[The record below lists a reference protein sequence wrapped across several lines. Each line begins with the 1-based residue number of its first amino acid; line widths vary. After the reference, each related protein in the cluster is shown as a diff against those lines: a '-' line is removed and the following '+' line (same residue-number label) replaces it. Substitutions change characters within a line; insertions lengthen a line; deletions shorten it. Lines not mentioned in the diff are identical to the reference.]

1 MVFGVRGRWIAWV
14 RPYVEPA
21 LVAGTLAA
29 LTAGGIAWL
38 GGWRG
43 VADACW
49 IAGTLLAIAPAAVW
63 VMAALRRRR
72 GGVDLIALLSL
83 IGCLLVDEYLA
94 GALIAL
100 MLTGGRALDAA
111 AERRASHD
119 LRALLQR
126 APRFARRR
134 IGAQVSVIPL
144 DDVAVGDVLVVGPGE
159 VVPVDGRVADVA
171 AVLDESVLT
180 GEPLQ
185 VERGVGEPVR
195 SGVINAGSAFE
206 LRTTATAAESTY
218 AGIVR
223 LAQRASAQNAP
234 IVRLADRYAAW
245 FLPLALLLAA
255 IAWLASGSAVRAV
268 AVLVVATPCPLL
280 LAAPVAIVSG
290 LSRASRAGVVIRGG
304 GVLENLGHATTLV
317 MDKTGTM
324 TMGQPTVVN
333 VIAAP
338 DEDATSVLR
347 LAASADQLSPHVL
360 AEAIVTEALRR
371 GLALSLPTNVLE
383 QPGRGVAA
391 TVDGRPVSVGKL
403 PPDGVTG
410 AWTRTVFN
418 RARLDSAAIAW
429 ICVENR
435 PVGAVLLRDPLRRQ
449 APRTVRRLREAGLNR
464 LIMLTGDRLEPTR
477 EIAAILGLDEVY
489 AEQTPADKF
498 AAVRDESARAVTVM
512 VGDGINDA
520 PALAG
525 ATVGVAMGARGAT
538 ASSEAADVVL
548 TTDRIDRL
556 ADAMDIARWSRR
568 IAVQSAVVGMALS
581 LMAMVIAALGWLPPA
596 AGALLQ
602 EGIDVTVILNAL
614 RALRGNP
621 GAEASLAA
629 GTEKM
634 LHRFAAEHE
643 ELRDTIG
650 LLRDSADRLVAG
662 PDAAGLE
669 SLAAAH
675 ALLAERIL
683 PHEQAEE
690 NQLYPALARPLGNAA
705 TATMSRMH
713 AEIQRLSDRIGTHL
727 ALAQAA
733 GAIQPD
739 QVDDLLACLYGLY
752 TLLRLHFVQEE
763 ENYFVLVEDDLAPA
777 VKTAERQR
785 NQLTSAGGDPTPADA
800 ARGVEPR
807 HSCDQRPF
815 ARGLQA
821 GDKGD

>member
-1 MVFGVRGRWIAWV
+1 MVSGAPGRRITRLRRWA
-14 RPYVEPA
+14 EPA
-21 LVAGTLAA
+21 LVAGTVAA

-38 GGWRG
+38 SGWPE
-43 VADACW
+43 VADDCW
-49 IAGTLLAIAPAAVW
+49 IAGTILAIGPASVW
-63 VMAALRRRR
+63 MVSALRHRS

-134 IGAQVSVIPL
+134 IGTQVSVIPL
-144 DDVAVGDVLVVGPGE
+144 ADVAVGDVVVVGPGE
-159 VVPVDGRVADVA
+159 VVPVDGRVADVT
-171 AVLDESVLT
+171 AVLDESPLT

-185 VERGVGEPVR
+185 IERGVGEPVR

-206 LRTTATAAESTY
+206 LCTTKTAANSTY
-218 AGIVR
+218 AGIVQ
-223 LAQRASAQNAP
+223 LAQRAGAENAP
-234 IVRLADRYAAW
+234 IVRLADRYATW

-255 IAWLASGSAVRAV
+255 TAWLASGSAVRAV

-290 LSRASRAGVVIRGG
+290 LSRASRAGVIIRGG

-324 TMGQPTVVN
+324 TMGRPVV
-333 VIAAP
+333 VDAMAAP
-338 DEDATSVLR
+338 GEEPTFILR

-371 GLALSLPTNVLE
+371 GMELSLPTGVAE
-383 QPGRGVAA
+383 HPGRGVAA
-391 TVDGRPVSVGKL
+391 TVDGRRVTVGKL
-403 PPDGVTG
+403 PPDAVSSP
-410 AWTRTVFN
+410 WTRTVLN

-429 ICVENR
+429 VCIENQ

-464 LIMLTGDRLEPTR
+464 LVMLTGDRPEPTR
-477 EIAAILGLDEVY
+477 EIAAILGLDEVR
-489 AEQTPADKF
+489 AEQTPTDKF
-498 AAVRDESARAVTVM
+498 NAVRSESSRAVTVM

-520 PALAG
+520 PALAA
-525 ATVGVAMGARGAT
+525 ATVGVALGARGAT

-568 IAVQSAVVGMALS
+568 IAVQSAVVGMTLS
-581 LMAMVIAALGWLPPA
+581 LIAMVIATLGWLPPA
-596 AGALLQ
+596 PGALLQ
-602 EGIDVTVILNAL
+602 EGIDLAVTLNAL
-614 RALRGNP
+614 RALRGSP
-621 GAEASLAA
+621 YTETPLAA
-629 GTEKM
+629 DTERL
-634 LHRFAAEHE
+634 LHRFAADHE
-643 ELRDTIG
+643 RLRDTIG
-650 LLRDSADRLVAG
+650 LLRDSADRLAAG
-662 PDAAGLE
+662 PDAGALR
-669 SLAAAH
+669 SLTAAH
-675 ALLAERIL
+675 TLLVERIL
-683 PHEQAEE
+683 PHEHAEE
-690 NQLYPALARPLGNAA
+690 SELYPALARPLGSEA
-705 TATMSRMH
+705 TATMSRAH
-713 AEIQRLSDRIGTHL
+713 AEIQSLSDRIGTHL
-727 ALAQAA
+727 ALAQVI

-763 ENYFVLVEDDLAPA
+763 ENYFVLMEDDLALA
-777 VKTAERQR
+777 
-785 NQLTSAGGDPTPADA
+785 
-800 ARGVEPR
+800 
-807 HSCDQRPF
+807 
-815 ARGLQA
+815 
-821 GDKGD
+821 